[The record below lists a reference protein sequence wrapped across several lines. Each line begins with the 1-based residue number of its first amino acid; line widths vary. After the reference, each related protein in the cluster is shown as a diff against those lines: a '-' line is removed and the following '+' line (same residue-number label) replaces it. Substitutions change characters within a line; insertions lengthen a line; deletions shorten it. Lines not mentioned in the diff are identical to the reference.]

1 VPDIPRTIGLTGATL
16 IGVSAIVGGSI
27 LALAGVAFV
36 ETGPSAVLA
45 FSLNGVIALITA
57 LSFAELAASFPESGG
72 TYAFARKILRLE
84 AAFLVGW
91 VVWFASIVAGVL
103 YALGFAAFA
112 VFAIVELI
120 RELGHTP
127 AAWLTSGWILTIT
140 AIIPVG
146 FYTLTLVRKSGGSR
160 AATIGHLLIFVI
172 LIIVGIWVF
181 IKDTPADVTST
192 LTPFFAHGA
201 VGLIAAMGYSFIAL
215 QGFDLIAAVGGEIK
229 DPERVIPKSMILSLA
244 IALAIY
250 IPLLLIVTTV
260 GLNPGEN
267 ISAISAEN
275 PETVIAITVQNYLG
289 KPGFWMVMAAAIM
302 STLSAL
308 CANLF
313 AASRVALAMAR
324 DRTLSRQLSGIST
337 TRGTPS
343 PAIIASAVMIVV
355 LLLMLPDVASAG
367 AASSLIF
374 LMSFALAHWICIL
387 AHRRGGIDPKKF
399 KVPFFPVLPVIG
411 IIACLSLA
419 GFQAITVPA
428 AGKVALAWLAL
439 GGGMYWVLFARQA
452 RVYEASAEALNPQ
465 LMRLRGR
472 NPLVLVPIAN
482 PANAE
487 SMVTVADAMAPP
499 NFGRVLLLNVV
510 SPADP
515 NEPNIQ
521 PTELAD
527 AQKVLAKSLTA
538 SFSHGLA
545 PEALIT
551 VATNPWKEIQRVARV
566 HRCESLLMGFSNITE
581 HVMNKKVEE
590 VIGRVACDVV
600 VLRAPIGW
608 KLADARRVLVPV
620 GGHSG
625 HRVLRAR
632 LLGSLQRTGLRSV
645 TFLQVV
651 RADVSDQARAEIEKE
666 LRKFAAD
673 EATENLT
680 TIVEPGS
687 NVISTIK
694 TQSQSADLIIL
705 GLQRQGSKHRTFG
718 DFALAVARETTCA
731 IIMISQKD

>member
-1 VPDIPRTIGLTGATL
+1 MGLTGATL
-16 IGVSAIVGGSI
+16 VGVSAIVGGGI
-27 LALAGVAFV
+27 LTLAGVAFV
-36 ETGPSAVLA
+36 ETGPSAVIA
-45 FSLNGVIALITA
+45 FALNGVIALITA

-127 AAWLTSGWILTIT
+127 AAWLTSGLIPTIA

-146 FYTLTLVRKSGGSR
+146 VYTLTLVRKSGASR
-160 AATIGHLLIFVI
+160 TATIGHLVIFVI
-172 LIIVGIWVF
+172 LIIGGIWVF
-181 IKDTPADVTST
+181 IKDTPTDVAST

-201 VGLIAAMGYSFIAL
+201 SGLISAMGYSFIAL

-244 IALAIY
+244 IALVIY

-267 ISAISAEN
+267 ISAVSAEN
-275 PETVIAITVQNYLG
+275 PETVIAITVHNYLG

-302 STLSAL
+302 ATLSAL

-343 PAIIASAVMIVV
+343 PAIIASAVMMV
-355 LLLMLPDVASAG
+355 LLLLVLPDVASAG

-387 AHRRGGIDPKKF
+387 AHRRGGIDPSKF
-399 KVPFFPVLPVIG
+399 KIPFFPVLPIIG

-419 GFQAITVPA
+419 VFQGMAVPA
-428 AGKVALAWLAL
+428 AGKVALVWLIL

-452 RVYEASAEALNPQ
+452 RVYDASAEAINPQ
-465 LMRLRGR
+465 LMQLRGR

-510 SPADP
+510 SLADS
-515 NEPNIQ
+515 NEPNVQ
-521 PTELAD
+521 PPELAD

-538 SFSHGLA
+538 SFAHGLA
-545 PEALIT
+545 PEALTT
-551 VATNPWKEIQRVARV
+551 VAANPWEEIQRVARV

-581 HVMNKKVEE
+581 HVMNKVEE
-590 VIGRVACDVV
+590 LIGRVACDVV
-600 VLRAPIGW
+600 VLRAPNGW
-608 KLADARRVLVPV
+608 KLTDARRVLVPV
-620 GGHSG
+620 GGRSG

-651 RADVSDQARAEIEKE
+651 RPDVSDQARAEMEKE
-666 LRKFAAD
+666 LRQFASD
-673 EATENLT
+673 ESPENLT
-680 TIVEPGS
+680 TVVES
-687 NVISTIK
+687 SSDVIAAIK
-694 TQSQSADLIIL
+694 SRSQAADLIIL
-705 GLQRQGSKHRTFG
+705 GLQRQDSNHRVFG
-718 DFALAVARETTCA
+718 DFALAVARQTTCA
-731 IIMISQKD
+731 LIMISQKD